1 MAKAEKFTYKKQ
13 PAGRGLVSVG
23 NPHSTTEIKHNKK
36 VVGHITGPNWQS
48 PDNLWR
54 VRLVVL
60 DEKEHCIWKWVTLKK
75 TFSTEPDARVF
86 LNQHAAELV
95 AMGLYHFDD
104 EV

>member
-13 PAGRGLVSVG
+13 PTERGLASVG
-23 NPHSTTEIKHNKK
+23 NPHPDTEIKHDKK
-36 VVGHITGPNWQS
+36 VVGPITGPNWQS

-60 DEKEHCIWKWVTLKK
+60 DEREHCNWKWITLKK
-75 TFSTEPDARVF
+75 TFDTEPDARVF
-86 LNQHAAELV
+86 LNQHAAGLV
-95 AMGLYHFDD
+95 AMGLHHFDD